1 MTGCT
6 CTQIKPRRPGQQQHS
21 PQSTA
26 FDAEKH
32 KLLVSLSAAAGDLE
46 RIQKEDQLYR
56 QLYMHGDPHKQKQT
70 SRKMLAGVR
79 TGFVTPRPR
88 PCSEDDEGWYSAP
101 EEEWQLTEQ
110 DTDAASQAL
119 NRWRLTPPAVAALL
133 ASENSRADGK
143 AEEPATSAATG
154 PVSKHA
160 VRPRMRTYAGVL
172 VTGTPPH
179 KILQVPFNGVLVRS
193 GVEA

>member
-1 MTGCT
+1 MTVCT
-6 CTQIKPRRPGQQQHS
+6 CTQIKPRRPGQ
-21 PQSTA
+21 T
-26 FDAEKH
+26 
-32 KLLVSLSAAAGDLE
+32 LVGGES
-46 RIQKEDQLYR
+46 
-56 QLYMHGDPHKQKQT
+56 QT
-70 SRKMLAGVR
+70 STKMLAGVW
-79 TGFVTPRPR
+79 TGIVTPRPR
-88 PCSEDDEGWYSAP
+88 PRSEEDDVDEGWFSAP

-143 AEEPATSAATG
+143 AEAEGPATNASR

-160 VRPRMRTYAGVL
+160 VRPSMRAYAGLL
-172 VTGTPPH
+172 VTDTPPH
-179 KILQVPFNGVLVRS
+179 KIVQVPFDGVVRS